1 MLQGQL
7 VVLRAWQAAD
17 VSPLGVLR
25 NDVALQQQLM
35 SQPRPNT
42 PERVQAWLKA
52 RSEQGDGVFFVIADR
67 QTDQALGFIQ
77 LQHLD
82 LFHGHADLGICLAPE
97 AQGGGRGRE
106 AMQLLMDYA
115 RAVFNLRKV
124 MLQVLTSNSR
134 AIALYESMGFQRVG
148 VLKAH
153 FCAQG
158 QHHDVLWMERL
169 S

>member
-1 MLQGQL
+1 MLQGQR

-17 VSPLGVLR
+17 VEPLGVLR

-52 RSEQGDGVFFVIADR
+52 RSEQSDGVFFVIADR

-106 AMQLLMDYA
+106 AMQLLMGYA
-115 RAVFNLRKV
+115 RSVFSLRKIL
-124 MLQVLTSNSR
+124 LQVLLSNTR
-134 AIALYESMGFQRVG
+134 AIALYESLGFERVG

-158 QHHDVLWMERL
+158 QHHDVLWMEHL
-169 S
+169 T